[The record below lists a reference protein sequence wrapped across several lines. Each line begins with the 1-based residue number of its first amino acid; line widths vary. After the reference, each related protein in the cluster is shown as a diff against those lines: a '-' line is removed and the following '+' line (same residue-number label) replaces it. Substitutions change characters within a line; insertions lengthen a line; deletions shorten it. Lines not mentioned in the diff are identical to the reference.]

1 MRARKGESFHE
12 RSFAKE
18 AKLEKQRQ
26 AFNNEML
33 EEVVSIPD
41 SDEEP
46 SVIDESIE
54 EKIMVQNANLVPI
67 APRKSKSREAPPESS
82 FDDVL
87 MEKFKHGKPCEQA
100 QILQKF
106 NIIQLESPPNLNNT
120 NMVEIDLA
128 SDSEDEAGRFSDGS
142 SIHIEE
148 DAMEVDQDIAV
159 DTGHV
164 GTNHLRNNSIDN
176 FNNKKVTRN
185 GKDQE
190 LINQELVSRT
200 STLERLQ
207 PVFDVCD
214 EQSEKTKEDI
224 AKRDKEITRLKKE
237 FELLNAEKAVIN
249 NEKHNIE
256 QVEMLQEQLKEKDE
270 FYGKQEMDLVVE
282 ETHQNCSRGQDGQ
295 AST

>member
-1 MRARKGESFHE
+1 MRARKCESFHE

-26 AFNNEML
+26 AFNKIHEDVNRNDFEHESNSFCFGMARNNNEML
-33 EEVVSIPD
+33 EEVVDIAD

-54 EKIMVQNANLVPI
+54 ENIMYQNANLVPI
-67 APRKSKSREAPPESS
+67 APRKSKLSEAQPESS
-82 FDDVL
+82 FGDVL

-128 SDSEDEAGRFSDGS
+128 SDSEDEAGRLSDGN

-164 GTNHLRNNSIDN
+164 GTDHLRNNSID
-176 FNNKKVTRN
+176 KKVTRN
-185 GKDQE
+185 GRDQE

-200 STLERLQ
+200 STLERLLFFIS
-207 PVFDVCD
+207 V
-214 EQSEKTKEDI
+214 
-224 AKRDKEITRLKKE
+224 
-237 FELLNAEKAVIN
+237 N
-249 NEKHNIE
+249 
-256 QVEMLQEQLKEKDE
+256 
-270 FYGKQEMDLVVE
+270 G
-282 ETHQNCSRGQDGQ
+282 
-295 AST
+295 